1 MGWFVMTP
9 DTATLAAEMRP
20 PITPG
25 GRAKAGTAQDH
36 RTVLESLGV
45 AVVATD
51 AAGRLTFYNDAAA
64 ELWGWR
70 PTLREQRW
78 CGAWRLF
85 TAEGEP
91 LPHDDSALAVCL
103 RDRRPVRNTW
113 AYAERPDGT
122 RIPFAPVAT
131 PLLNAA
137 GVPVGAVNV
146 LVDISSARAVADQL
160 RRSES
165 RFHAAQG
172 LSPDGFVV
180 LEPLRDEDGRVID
193 FEAVY
198 ANQAATGLLR
208 RPLAGRALQG
218 MRLATLLPDLA
229 GGPDGLIQAY
239 ADVIR
244 TGAPADRE
252 VCLAA
257 AGAPTQD
264 GRTGKWFRS
273 RAVQSGEGVGVVFRN
288 ITIRRRAESRARFLA
303 QHDALTGLPNRNG
316 LQRALT
322 QVLAAPARP
331 AILMLLDIDRFKTV
345 NDSLGHAAGDTLL
358 RDMGRRLRDA
368 AGETAVVARLA
379 GPEFGVLA
387 TPEDAGRE
395 AAAELAEAIVAAL
408 APPFTVEGQAVALGV
423 SIGIARAPAD
433 GTEAGLL
440 LRNADRA
447 LYRAKAEDHCRW
459 TFFDAAMDE
468 EASRRRLLEMDLRRA
483 MQVGGEFL
491 LHYQPVYD
499 AASRRITGM
508 EALLRWQHPSRGMVS
523 PGEFIPLAEQI
534 GLIVP
539 LGEHVLRTACA
550 EAASWDKPLRIA
562 VNLSPAQFRQPDLL
576 AVVND
581 ALAQSG
587 LDPHRLELEVTEALL
602 LQDAESVRGV
612 LDALRALGVQ
622 VALDDFGTGYSSLSY
637 LHSFPF
643 DRVKIDRSFVRDIA
657 TRPRSAAIVR
667 AVASLA
673 ADLDLAVTAEGIE
686 TEQELAIVRD
696 AGCGE
701 LQGFL
706 LSRPRAVAD
715 IQHLVTA

>member
-9 DTATLAAEMRP
+9 DTNTLTAEVRSPM
-20 PITPG
+20 TPG
-25 GRAKAGTAQDH
+25 GRAKAGAAQDH
-36 RTVLESLGV
+36 LAVLESLGV

-64 ELWGWR
+64 EMWGWR
-70 PTLREQRW
+70 PILREQRW

-85 TAEGEP
+85 TAEGAP
-91 LPHDDSALAVCL
+91 MPHDTSALAVCL
-103 RDRRPVRNTW
+103 RERRPVRNIW

-131 PLLNAA
+131 PLLDAA
-137 GVPVGAVNV
+137 GVLVGAVNV

-180 LEPLRDEDGRVID
+180 LEPLADADGRVTD
-193 FEAVY
+193 FEVSY
-198 ANQAATGLLR
+198 ANQAATGLLA

-229 GGPDGLIQAY
+229 GGPDGLTQAY

-252 VCLAA
+252 FCLAA
-257 AGAPTQD
+257 AGAPTHD

-273 RAVQSGEGVGVVFRN
+273 RAVQSGEGVGVVFQN
-288 ITIRRRAESRARFLA
+288 ITIRRRAETRARFLA
-303 QHDALTGLPNRNG
+303 QHDGLTGLPNRNG
-316 LQRALT
+316 LQRALS
-322 QVLAAPARP
+322 QVLSAPARP
-331 AILMLLDIDRFKTV
+331 AILLLLDIDRFKTI

-368 AGETAVVARLA
+368 AGETAVVARLT
-379 GPEFGVLA
+379 GPEFGVLV

-423 SIGIARAPAD
+423 RIGIARAPAD
-433 GTEAGLL
+433 GSDAGLL

-483 MQVGGEFL
+483 MQVGGEFM

-508 EALLRWQHPSRGMVS
+508 EALLRWQHPTRGMVS

-550 EAASWDKPLRIA
+550 EAAGWDKPLRIA